1 MEPLRPWLVPFLLPE
16 HCFDQFFLRLQL
28 LDVPC
33 LKILLSKI
41 LGYGIVA
48 GSVLVKVPQLLKVWG
63 SRSGGGLS
71 LPSVLL
77 ELLALGGSVGYGC
90 ARSFPFSAWGEA
102 LFLLLQT
109 LTLLFLILHFGGRTG
124 RAAADRHQRPPGTH
138 GAALGGLHGAPL
150 RGGPGP
156 NLHLPHGNRG
166 SPFGL
171 DLRGLGHLQRGP
183 AGPGAAPG
191 GLPGPPPQKGVTPK
205 TAAPQ
210 NSPKFGI
217 FGG

>member
-28 LDVPC
+28 LHVPC
-33 LKILLSKI
+33 LKILLSKV

-90 ARSFPFSAWGEA
+90 ARSFPFRFGLIQIVTNARQGHTGQLSGVSTGLLFGGA
-102 LFLLLQT
+102 LARIFTSLTETGDLLLAST
-109 LTLLFLILHFGGRTG
+109 FAASAACNGVLLAQVLL
-124 RAAADRHQRPPGTH
+124 
-138 GAALGGLHGAPL
+138 LGGS
-150 RGGPGP
+150 RD
-156 NLHLPHGNRG
+156 PH
-166 SPFGL
+166 
-171 DLRGLGHLQRGP
+171 
-183 AGPGAAPG
+183 
-191 GLPGPPPQKGVTPK
+191 PK
-205 TAAPQ
+205 
-210 NSPKFGI
+210 KE
-217 FGG
+217 

>member
-16 HCFDQFFLRLQL
+16 RCFDQFFLRFQL

-33 LKILLSKI
+33 LKILLSKV

-90 ARSFPFSAWGEA
+90 ARSFPF
-102 LFLLLQT
+102 
-109 LTLLFLILHFGGRTG
+109 R
-124 RAAADRHQRPPGTH
+124 
-138 GAALGGLHGAPL
+138 
-150 RGGPGP
+150 
-156 NLHLPHGNRG
+156 
-166 SPFGL
+166 
-171 DLRGLGHLQRGP
+171 
-183 AGPGAAPG
+183 
-191 GLPGPPPQKGVTPK
+191 
-205 TAAPQ
+205 
-210 NSPKFGI
+210 
-217 FGG
+217 